1 MEILAVTEPPLTFSL
16 WGVKE
21 VFHFDQGVFGLCAY
35 SEGRGAKSGVQADKI
50 FRIWGER
57 QVFAGSFVF
66 WRGIERKSSTV
77 HRGPSVRKFV
87 MCESKLRVISCQ
99 PAIRQQCGCNEL
111 SVRGKMGYF

>member
-1 MEILAVTEPPLTFSL
+1 MTKEYLACVRT
-16 WGVKE
+16 VKAE
-21 VFHFDQGVFGLCAY
+21 VQSQGFKLIRYLGFG
-35 SEGRGAKSGVQADKI
+35 GG
-50 FRIWGER
+50 R

-77 HRGPSVRKFV
+77 HRGPTVRKFV

-99 PAIRQQCGCNEL
+99 PAIRQPCGCNEL